1 MDLLRIKSAGREFFH
16 KYRWALITLL
26 AGLALM
32 LMPTKTQPKPA
43 TTVSAVQ
50 TAAEAQ
56 NLGQQL
62 EDLLSRVE
70 GAGKVKVLLSEAV
83 GESVL
88 YQTDEALSR
97 SDIAE
102 ERKLETVIVT
112 GADRSQTGL
121 VLRKDPPLYLGAIVL
136 CQGADSAAVRL
147 AMVDAVGSITGLSSD
162 KISVLKMK

>member
-1 MDLLRIKSAGREFFH
+1 MDWQRIKSEGQEFFR
-16 KYRWALITLL
+16 KYRWAAVVLL

-32 LMPTKTQPKPA
+32 LMPTRSQPK
-43 TTVSAVQ
+43 TVSVPAEQAVQ
-50 TAAEAQ
+50 EGSELAGE
-56 NLGQQL
+56 L
-62 EDLLSRVE
+62 EELLSRVE

-88 YQTDEALSR
+88 YQTDEAYSR
-97 SDIAE
+97 SDTAE

-112 GADRSQTGL
+112 ASDRSQTGL
-121 VLRKDPPLYLGAIVL
+121 VRRRDPPLYLGAIVL